1 MVDIDSVFDR
11 LKHFFEIGK
20 DIDLAN
26 KLNVTTAN
34 LAGYKRRGT
43 IPYEQILIA
52 LENTDADLQWIFYG
66 VESKMI
72 QPQTAHIQ
80 YYSDIAS
87 SDGNGNIDIFGPYDM
102 IQIDA
107 ALFPNTNIKNMMA
120 VKINSNS
127 MFPTFSSQDIVFI
140 DRSKNSVLN
149 GKPYL
154 IKNKKGDMMI
164 MRIFKTL
171 NGIIA
176 KCDNKNYPFDPE
188 PISEEDITILGHA
201 TKRLEDI
208 G

>member
-1 MVDIDSVFDR
+1 MIDFESVMIR
-11 LKHFFEIGK
+11 LKSYCGVTKDNEIAK
-20 DIDLAN
+20 IINL
-26 KLNVTTAN
+26 TAQN
-34 LAGYKRRGT
+34 YSDRMKRNS
-43 IPYEQILIA
+43 IPYENILLA
-52 LENTDADLQWIFYG
+52 LEDTDADLQWIFYG
-66 VESKMI
+66 IESKTI

-80 YYSDIAS
+80 YYSDISS

-127 MFPTFSSQDIVFI
+127 MHPTFSSQDIVFI
-140 DRSKNSVLN
+140 DRSKNTILN

-154 IKNKKGDMMI
+154 IKNKKDDIMI

-188 PISEEDITILGHA
+188 PISEEDIVVLGHA